1 MRNDLYVGALV
12 ALGAHAA
19 LALISP
25 TVRQVGPP
33 AKDDEIIICVFPKQE
48 EFVAPEPEIGD
59 PVELKE
65 TTVVAP
71 RLPDVPRVAQTDSF
85 TMPPTVVPEG
95 AVIDSKAATIPTE
108 RLGSVKGTREIV
120 DLTALD
126 RTPIARF
133 QARPQYPFEMKRVGI
148 SGEVLVEFIV
158 EANGLVRDAKAVRS
172 SQREFEAAA
181 VQAVN
186 KWTFRPG
193 QKSGCNVA
201 TRMQV
206 PIIFSLNE
214 GRE

>member
-1 MRNDLYVGALV
+1 
-12 ALGAHAA
+12 
-19 LALISP
+19 
-25 TVRQVGPP
+25 
-33 AKDDEIIICVFPKQE
+33 
-48 EFVAPEPEIGD
+48 
-59 PVELKE
+59 
-65 TTVVAP
+65 
-71 RLPDVPRVAQTDSF
+71 
-85 TMPPTVVPEG
+85 
-95 AVIDSKAATIPTE
+95 
-108 RLGSVKGTREIV
+108 V